1 MEKLQ
6 TIFLYIFPLSSL
18 LATFIVLLCVNISG
32 KETEVENMP
41 ETPPDKTVV
50 FSITSPVQ
58 SVVETRKNNNTRVD
72 LTNYIIR
79 VSGRCLPS
87 PRMAYVVM
95 LCVTI

>member
-41 ETPPDKTVV
+41 ENTPRQDRCVLHNK
-50 FSITSPVQ
+50 SGPVRGWNQ
-58 SVVETRKNNNTRVD
+58 KEQQH
-72 LTNYIIR
+72 
-79 VSGRCLPS
+79 
-87 PRMAYVVM
+87 
-95 LCVTI
+95 